1 MDRKKKK
8 IKERRAAG
16 RCALSSWH
24 PPARP
29 GPAGL
34 SRQKP
39 AGRERER
46 SETQTH
52 PCPGCAPPGFPP
64 PPQAPEPSLGT
75 RDLGSSPIHRTGSG
89 TSRWSHL
96 VLETPR
102 DGAGGPREGREP
114 GGHGGTGGAQRRPS
128 AIPWDLFFFPL
139 DKVVSS
145 GAAGDQLGPFPY
157 GSDCCNLAFSAGFIR
172 LLFKK
177 NNA

>member
-1 MDRKKKK
+1 MKNERKKKK

-52 PCPGCAPPGFPP
+52 PCPGCGPPGFPP
-64 PPQAPEPSLGT
+64 PKHWSPVWGRGTSAGLRSIARGRGHRVGPIWFWKPPGLEPGDRGEVGT
-75 RDLGSSPIHRTGSG
+75 RGG
-89 TSRWSHL
+89 TEAL
-96 VLETPR
+96 
-102 DGAGGPREGREP
+102 
-114 GGHGGTGGAQRRPS
+114 GGHS
-128 AIPWDLFFFPL
+128 AVPLRSPGIFFFPL
-139 DKVVSS
+139 DEVVSS
-145 GAAGDQLGPFPY
+145 GAAGDQLGPFPH
-157 GSDCCNLAFSAGFIR
+157 GSDCCVKLQFGIFSRFYSIT
-172 LLFKK
+172 LKK
-177 NNA
+177 